1 MGFPTEIEVIYL
13 GCPDPYADNYNPDV
27 STNDGSCTYD
37 SDFSEVYTF
46 LGTME
51 NSSYYLSNNSLSW
64 QEARNHCFENG
75 GFLTTLTSE
84 DENFLVSNWT
94 SGSVHWIGLFQ
105 NIQSDNYSE
114 PSGGWEWVTGED
126 FEYTN
131 WYQNEPNGSADYAIT
146 NYGATAFWDD
156 YGQDEGTW
164 ILERDSEID
173 FPDIAISSDS
183 IIQQLYMGD
192 SIAQTLTIYNN
203 GEADLVWDLGFSSFR
218 GSNDEFSLPDNFID
232 YGIYSER
239 RPQSTGAID
248 YSDHNLNFDHTT
260 TQSQRDE
267 VFNVLV
273 YNNSTISSIIDQ
285 HEDLSS
291 NYTGTYT
298 AEDLEDIDVF
308 FNIRNTDEQPEL
320 ILEWIYNGGTWVGE
334 WSSNDFPLNNWGV
347 INGSANGG
355 SYGLQSIEVVDH
367 NHWLA
372 QNIDLD
378 QVTLPCGGIEFQ
390 RNIILDDPDANVIM
404 NSYHSGY
411 GEIPFLV
418 EKSYGEGTIILFNS
432 DYQDSPNSCGLP
444 EVIKQV
450 AYYGAAIAGGVNW
463 ISFSEE
469 SGTIVPGASQDIL
482 VELNA
487 RDLDDAEY
495 ETEIF
500 IHSNDPDQS
509 IIEIPVGLIVNVP
522 YPEINVFPVS
532 FDEIL
537 FVGDSTE
544 QQLVINNNGVADLNW
559 SLNVFDYGRDGT
571 SYVFTNCG
579 KEGFDGPSQEDCDN
593 EYEGTLLEGM
603 VSLNNG
609 LQQWTIPQS
618 GHYNIEIF
626 GASGG
631 DGNFSNN
638 SYEGGLGTKMEGQ
651 FYLNVGDII
660 NILVGQKGESYQ
672 EGGGGGGT
680 FVVDIDNNPLIIAGG
695 GGGAGGI
702 GNGADGD
709 IETFGTSGVGGG
721 DGGVDGNGGFE
732 NSGNGSA
739 GGGFYTDGAS
749 GYGNG
754 GGIAYLNGG
763 SGGESFWANYPGA
776 SGGFGGGGAGWCCG
790 GNGGGAGGY
799 SGGGTSSENGYLGGG
814 GGGSFNSGENQDNLA
829 GFNADH
835 GIVMIT
841 LDAYPISW
849 ASISENSG
857 IVPAGQSDTISL
869 DLNALDLETG
879 SYSADIEVY
888 SNDPNQPEVNVPIY
902 LSVIN
907 SVTITDIDDQS
918 TSEDT
923 FLYLPLSNN
932 YTSYE
937 YNYSVSADTSALIV
951 FVENDTLKMEPQ
963 PNWNGIGSIS
973 LILTLDNSL
982 SDTTEFILSVLPVN
996 DNPNAYNE
1004 VFYVNEDDTLS
1015 SVLPA
1020 DDGDLLDGPY
1030 DTQNLTF
1037 TAINDFLHGS
1047 FELNNETGELTYI
1060 PNANYFGSDSM
1071 IFMVMDDGITGS
1083 DPDPLLDTA
1092 IIVVQILPVNDIP
1105 VLVSF
1110 ADTSMLE
1117 DSVLTLPM
1125 IVSDVDNEDISLSV
1139 SISDPDFISVEII
1152 DTLLSLTPIPNW
1164 HDTVIVTIVANDNMD
1179 RAVDTDEFQL
1189 IVLPV
1194 NDNPNAYGEVFYIN
1208 EDDTLYSVLS
1218 ADDGDLLDS
1227 PYDIQNLTFIAI
1239 NDFLNGSFELNN
1251 ETGELTYIPNANYFG
1266 SDSMIF
1272 MVMDDGITGS
1282 DPDPLLD
1289 TAIIVVQILPV
1300 NDIPVLVSF
1309 ADTSMLEDSVL
1320 TLPMIVSDVDNEDI
1334 SLSVSISDPDFISVE
1349 IIDTLLSLTPVP
1361 NWHDTV
1367 VVTVVAND
1375 NMDRAIDI
1383 EEFQMIILPV
1393 NDPPEFGELN
1403 GLVGVSMNFELP
1415 LIAYDVDM
1423 DSLMITFNESWD
1435 YPEWIGIENNPFRLV
1450 GSAPDAGDYIFP
1462 LLLTDGVV
1470 TISDTFNLS
1479 VQYFH
1484 PRITTINDI
1493 PDDQGGWVYVNFLK
1507 SFFDQVDEPNQFY
1520 TVYRLDNISDSLIW
1534 VEVDTVT
1541 ATGSEAYTVEVSTL
1555 IDSTVHGNG
1564 ITEFKVLAFT
1574 NIGTFH
1580 SSPMEGYSI
1589 DNLAPEIP
1597 SGFTAEIVNQ
1607 GIHLFWEPS
1616 NAEDFE
1622 NFNLE
1627 RSISNEFTEYDIIA
1641 LTETDYIDTNYTLNE
1656 NQYYRLSA
1664 TDQSGNESEYT
1675 EVITVMILSTDN
1687 DVLPTEFALYQNYPN
1702 PFNPRTTI
1710 RYDLPKD
1717 SYVIMQIFDIQGRK
1731 VNTLIDGTKN
1741 AGKNAVIWDATNEM
1755 GESVSVGMYF
1765 YIIQAGE
1772 YRNTKKMLL
1781 LK

>member
-1 MGFPTEIEVIYL
+1 MGFPTEIEVTSIQDIDSPVLTSLSFSETSVDVTNGPDTIMMYISVTDDISGFNSANGHLYSPSDQYLGFGFTGDGSNAQDLSTEIVFEQYIESGTWELDRIQLYDVVGNLSVLDTDELIEMGFPTEIEVIYL

-609 LQQWTIPQS
+609 LQQWTVPQS

-1083 DPDPLLDTA
+1083 DSDPLSDTA
-1092 IIVVQILPVNDIP
+1092 MIFVHIIPENDSP
-1105 VLVSF
+1105 VLGTLQ
-1110 ADTSMLE
+1110 DTSMYE
-1117 DSVLTLPM
+1117 DSTLVL
-1125 IVSDVDNEDISLSV
+1125 E
-1139 SISDPDFISVEII
+1139 ISV
-1152 DTLLSLTPIPNW
+1152 
-1164 HDTVIVTIVANDNMD
+1164 
-1179 RAVDTDEFQL
+1179 
-1189 IVLPV
+1189 
-1194 NDNPNAYGEVFYIN
+1194 Y
-1208 EDDTLYSVLS
+1208 
-1218 ADDGDLLDS
+1218 
-1227 PYDIQNLTFIAI
+1227 
-1239 NDFLNGSFELNN
+1239 
-1251 ETGELTYIPNANYFG
+1251 
-1266 SDSMIF
+1266 
-1272 MVMDDGITGS
+1272 
-1282 DPDPLLD
+1282 
-1289 TAIIVVQILPV
+1289 
-1300 NDIPVLVSF
+1300 
-1309 ADTSMLEDSVL
+1309 
-1320 TLPMIVSDVDNEDI
+1320 DVDNEDI